1 MELEGSSDGSR
12 LEGMTQ
18 LSLVNLP
25 HRQELLMVTNKEELE
40 EGVSDEAAGR
50 GQANRNPVGF
60 HDCLAGHS
68 FPGGFG
74 CLDIEST

>member
-50 GQANRNPVGF
+50 GQAN
-60 HDCLAGHS
+60 
-68 FPGGFG
+68 
-74 CLDIEST
+74 